1 MSDPIPSHFF
11 DLSKFKYANLF
22 VEHEPVWNALMKIGP
37 FLHSLDLGRIE
48 GLIEEGAYLINPQ
61 QISIGKGTI
70 VEAGAYIRGPCVIG
84 ENCQIRHGAYIRG
97 DLIAGN
103 ECVIGHATEVKN
115 AIFLDGAQ
123 AGHFAYIGDSI
134 LGRKVN
140 LGAGTKCANLRFDR
154 KTISVCFSGNKIS
167 TGLRK
172 FGAILGD
179 GAQTG
184 CNSVTNPGTLM
195 EKNSFLA
202 PCATAK
208 GCIPTNHLIKTVDPL
223 LEKLS

>member
-11 DLSKFKYANLF
+11 DLSKFKYAQLF
-22 VEHEPVWNALMKIGP
+22 GENEPVWSALTKIAP
-37 FLHSLDLGRIE
+37 FLRSASLGKIE
-48 GLIEEGAYLINPQ
+48 GHIEEGAYLINPQ
-61 QISIGKGTI
+61 EISIGKGTI

-97 DLIAGN
+97 DLITGD
-103 ECVIGHATEVKN
+103 ECVIGHSTEVKN
-115 AIFLDGAQ
+115 AILLDGAQ

-154 KTISVCFSGNKIS
+154 KIISVCFSGNKIP

-208 GCIPTNHLIKTVDPL
+208 GCISTKHLIKTSNPR